1 MDPQP
6 RPPATVGDDAAARRA
21 DDPFD
26 PALDL
31 RLERPVRIFA
41 FDIDGCLAPVGHGS
55 YDLPT
60 LARIQEVAREAD
72 HDPSVPKPT
81 FVTGRPQPYVD
92 ALLQML
98 HASLPASFENG
109 AGLCTRHPYRSWF
122 VPEVE
127 AGRPELE
134 RAERLLR
141 THDDLTL
148 QLGKSASFSV
158 FAVDPVALPVP
169 ALAERLSAWRREHGV
184 ALEVD
189 PSSDCVNLLLPGIGK
204 GRGLTALV
212 EETGVPESAIAG
224 IGDSIGDVGWLRRCA
239 VSFAPSGAVPEAR
252 AAVTHPSGLPDAR
265 ASLAAYLA
273 LVRANRALGA

>member
-1 MDPQP
+1 MNDPH
-6 RPPATVGDDAAARRA
+6 
-21 DDPFD
+21 D
-26 PALDL
+26 PALAF
-31 RLERPVRIFA
+31 RLDRPIRVFA

-55 YDLPT
+55 YDLRT
-60 LARIQEVAREAD
+60 IARIQEIARSAD

-98 HASLPASFENG
+98 HVSLPASFENG

-127 AGRPELE
+127 ERRGELE

-141 THDDLTL
+141 AHDDLTL

-169 ALAERLSAWRREHGV
+169 ALAERLEAWRAEH
-184 ALEVD
+184 AIDLTVD
-189 PSSDCVNLLLPGIGK
+189 PSSDCVNLLLPGIDK
-204 GRGLTALV
+204 ERGLSALV
-212 EETGVPESAIAG
+212 EATGVPETEIAG
-224 IGDSIGDVGWLRRCA
+224 IGDSVGDAGWLRRCA
-239 VSFAPSGAVPEAR
+239 VSVAPSGAGPEAR
-252 AAVTHPSGLPDAR
+252 AAVTHASGLRDAE

-273 LVRANRALGA
+273 LVRANRALGVGPA